1 MLWILNLAS
10 WLSAADATVLQVPS
24 LVRALGCSCP
34 SALLARVAFCL
45 SMVILMLKDEREKT
59 KYYGILS
66 SF

>member
-10 WLSAADATVLQVPS
+10 WLSAADATVLQVPR

-34 SALLARVAFCL
+34 SALARVAFCL